1 MPPLTFATLEQS
13 SEPVFYGHQASTA
26 VAHIC
31 ARRTDARGAAG
42 LSSLEL
48 FSMGLKATGCYLS
61 RALSYRGADFALA
74 PVPIDPV
81 FRCVSDDERF

>member
-1 MPPLTFATLEQS
+1 M
-13 SEPVFYGHQASTA
+13 
-26 VAHIC
+26 HIC